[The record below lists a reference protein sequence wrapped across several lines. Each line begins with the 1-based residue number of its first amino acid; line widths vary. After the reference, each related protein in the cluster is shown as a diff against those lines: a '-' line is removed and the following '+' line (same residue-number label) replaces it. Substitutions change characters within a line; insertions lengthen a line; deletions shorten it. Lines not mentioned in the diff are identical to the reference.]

1 MSYRTKVESGTVA
14 LPGYA
19 FESDPD
25 SGFFLIGAGQIGV
38 TIGGVLVATIDSTGL
53 VGLVVS
59 DYAGIGMHSNAN
71 ATTIQ
76 AAEIPTLL
84 TDFDEDLPNAVSSS
98 AYATDRITVGA
109 SADYH
114 VDMMGAFKVG
124 AVNKECE
131 VQAWQIKAATTAITS
146 ITDANPAV
154 VTKVGHGVVNGDY
167 VFITGVAT
175 MTEINDQIYKV
186 VKLNDDTFSLDAM
199 DDTDVNATGYAGSG
213 TGGTFQIA
221 HRILNGCTEATS
233 SGKIYNVFDSSIHA
247 LVAGD
252 LVMPFIVNEDSA
264 DDVTVKYSHLK
275 IHRA

>member
-1 MSYRTKVESGTVA
+1 MANQRLSDLPA
-14 LPGYA
+14 LGAIQAADLVYVVRGNVDYA
-19 FESDPD
+19 LD
-25 SGFFLIGAGQIGV
+25 AAA
-38 TIGGVLVATIDSTGL
+38 LVAAIAP
-53 VGLVVS
+53 

-84 TDFDEDLPNAVSSS
+84 TDFDEDLPNAVSTS
-98 AYATDRITVGA
+98 AFATNRITVGA
-109 SADYH
+109 SKDYH
-114 VDMMGAFKVG
+114 VDMMGAFRVG

-154 VTKVGHGVVNGDY
+154 VTKVGHGLTSGDY

-175 MTEINDQIYKV
+175 MTEVNDQIYKV
-186 VKLNDDTFSLDAM
+186 VKLNDDTFSLDAL
-199 DDTDVNATGYAGSG
+199 DDTDVDASGYAGAG

-221 HRILNGCTEATS
+221 HRVLNACQEAVS
-233 SGKIYNVFDSSIHA
+233 SGKIYNAFDSTIHT

-252 LVMPFIVNEDSA
+252 LIMPFVVNEDSA
-264 DDVTVKYSHLK
+264 DDITVKYSHLK
-275 IHRA
+275 IHRAG